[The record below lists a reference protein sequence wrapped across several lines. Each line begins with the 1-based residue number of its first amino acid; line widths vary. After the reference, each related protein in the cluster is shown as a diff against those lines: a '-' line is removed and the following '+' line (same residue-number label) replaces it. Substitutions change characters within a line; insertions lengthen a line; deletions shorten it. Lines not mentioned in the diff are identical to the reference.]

1 MLMSAI
7 CRYLNAVQTTAQ
19 HLLRY
24 LAAAVVVNKRRRSLL
39 KDMVKVRP
47 ALCVAICGPWVMTL
61 TLWAD
66 VSPRCAYFD
75 TGSLHCLY
83 HLCEDTPCWVTTERG
98 TSTRHVLRKI

>member
-1 MLMSAI
+1 MCSTCSAV

-47 ALCVAICGPWVMTL
+47 ALCTALYVPWTWIPSCLRGHAIR
-61 TLWAD
+61 AD
-66 VSPRCAYFD
+66 VNAGRPYRP
-75 TGSLHCLY
+75 GLG
-83 HLCEDTPCWVTTERG
+83 RG
-98 TSTRHVLRKI
+98 VIRAAFSR